1 MEYVKLI
8 ASEQVYAKKELLMSQ
23 MEMLSIMK
31 RYQKYKEL
39 RKQELALKSILR
51 RKILEI
57 NEEMRLIDRLLPK
70 TKTERIEE
78 DTAKLATRSV
88 KRRDL
93 EAEIE
98 EIKRKIERLQN

>member
-8 ASEQVYAKKELLMSQ
+8 SSEQVYAKKELLMSQ
-23 MEMLSIMK
+23 MEILSIMK
-31 RYQKYKEL
+31 RYQKYKDL
-39 RKQELALKSILR
+39 RKQELALKSMLR
-51 RKILEI
+51 RKVLEI
-57 NEEMRLIDRLLPK
+57 NEELRLLDRLLPR
-70 TKTERIEE
+70 TRIEKIE
-78 DTAKLATRSV
+78 VDTAKLATRSV